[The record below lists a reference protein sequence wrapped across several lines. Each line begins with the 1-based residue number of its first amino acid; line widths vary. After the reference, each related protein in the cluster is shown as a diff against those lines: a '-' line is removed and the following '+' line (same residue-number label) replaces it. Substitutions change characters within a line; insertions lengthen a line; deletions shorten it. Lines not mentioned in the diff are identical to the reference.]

1 MVMEGNFQ
9 QLLECPV
16 DSFSFHI
23 DLVLSGIQILHLSIL
38 QPDKKNHNTEQSQQK
53 NVSTGYFQLKY
64 RKKRLHTG
72 TRNLDL
78 KQIII
83 ACYYIFYCTDDNL
96 YNPDT

>member
-64 RKKRLHTG
+64 RKKRLHTV
-72 TRNLDL
+72 
-78 KQIII
+78 IIP
-83 ACYYIFYCTDDNL
+83 YIFAVFILFEFIYK
-96 YNPDT
+96 